1 MTTNNESAGTYEVRD
16 YIKWDNKYAI
26 GIPGIDAQHKRL
38 IELCNETYKKLM
50 QGGSSS
56 ESGAWKSPVKEA
68 LTECVDYAI
77 IHFGTEEKLMAEV
90 NYPDLSRHKKEHDK
104 FTRKVQKD
112 FEGFDEMTFTNALQF
127 VKFLYDWILSHV
139 AHEDKLIAN
148 FIQK

>member
-1 MTTNNESAGTYEVRD
+1 MTTNDESAGTYEVRD
-16 YIKWDNKYAI
+16 YVKWDDKFSI

-50 QGGSSS
+50 QGGSSPS
-56 ESGAWKSPVKEA
+56 SGAWKTPVKDA
-68 LTECVDYAI
+68 LAECVDYAI
-77 IHFGTEEKLMAEV
+77 IHFGTEEKLMSEIK
-90 NYPDLSRHKKEHDK
+90 YPDLPRHKKEHDN

-112 FEGFDEMTFTNALQF
+112 FAGFDEMTFTNALQF

-148 FIQK
+148 FVQK